1 MQNRPDDRQDRQSF
15 DERVNGSL
23 DKIARLK
30 EALKHVRGMA
40 DEMTLL
46 GDLSRE
52 ITTLRQLREVH
63 H

>member
-1 MQNRPDDRQDRQSF
+1 MQDQPDGRHDRQSL

-23 DKIARLK
+23 DKIASLK

-46 GDLSRE
+46 SDLSRE
-52 ITTLRQLREVH
+52 ITTLRQLREVQY
-63 H
+63 